1 MNKVFRKS
9 LHSMIGV
16 GMILAVG
23 TICVLPVSAES
34 AQKTDVS
41 VNVQV
46 SQSYDEGINWENGNS
61 ADVVAIGT
69 GLPPENAGV
78 RGRVL
83 ARRAALVDAYRNLAE
98 MLNGVQLDADTV
110 MEDLAIKSDIV
121 RVKTSAL
128 IKGAQIVEEKEM
140 SDGKLATPISNGGLF
155 GTPPGFC
162 TDTCLWQV

>member
-46 SQSYDEGINWENGNS
+46 SQSYDEGINWGKCQVFLGNS
-61 ADVVAIGT
+61 FDF
-69 GLPPENAGV
+69 
-78 RGRVL
+78 R
-83 ARRAALVDAYRNLAE
+83 
-98 MLNGVQLDADTV
+98 
-110 MEDLAIKSDIV
+110 
-121 RVKTSAL
+121 
-128 IKGAQIVEEKEM
+128 
-140 SDGKLATPISNGGLF
+140 
-155 GTPPGFC
+155 
-162 TDTCLWQV
+162 

>member
-110 MEDLAIKSDIV
+110 MEDLYYTFQVMLPVMYKANSLLLMAED
-121 RVKTSAL
+121 L
-128 IKGAQIVEEKEM
+128 
-140 SDGKLATPISNGGLF
+140 LF
-155 GTPPGFC
+155 KKR
-162 TDTCLWQV
+162 